1 MQIHRLTRACV
12 GAGLLLGAALPG
24 AAQDVPR
31 GSVSVAAELGA
42 RNFTRGIDSLAL
54 VKFQEYRDF
63 QASRST
69 APALQQLLL
78 KYTPGDSSGLYSLTA
93 RQLFYRDQSVRL
105 LAKRPGAYD
114 FQIRW
119 DRVPHVYSTTARS
132 PGVETVAGF
141 NTLPTPRPD
150 SIAWRSAPF
159 IGVVRQQWDPVKV
172 SLGMTPNEKLDFKT
186 DFTRIG
192 KSGGIPAS
200 MSFSGSSGPQRE
212 FVSPIDQTMN
222 DFHVSQSYTWA
233 PLAASAFLRSWQV
246 MGSYGY
252 SRFHNGI
259 KSTMVDNPQQALNT
273 FSAGAATSRLSLAPD
288 NAAHSASMV
297 AAALF
302 PLRTRVTA
310 TVSGSWMMQNDPFF
324 PQTNND
330 SLARDPNFA
339 LTALQRQS
347 LEGKTRNVTANLSAT
362 THPVDR
368 LTLAARYRTFDYSSQ
383 TPPFKIKALIVSD
396 RTVTVSDSAA
406 AIPLPF
412 TKGNSDYSA
421 SYQLAHALSLTAGY
435 AIEDW
440 TRDDQAGAGLP
451 YDGNASVRN
460 SVAKTNEKTP
470 RVSVDFAT
478 FDWLSIHA
486 SYLSGRR
493 RGNSQYIEAST
504 EIIGFRRFD
513 IADRDRRRANV
524 MLSLAP
530 LDAVTVELTYQAGN
544 DTYPNSQY
552 GTQSDKTAMGGIDV
566 VWNPADRLTA
576 SVGYTHED
584 AKNILN
590 SRFRTGAAGSVTFDN
605 PTYKWTNTNVDKNTT
620 AYASLTANLVP
631 EKLDLT
637 GSASLMDGRYRVL
650 NYNPA
655 PPSGGTA
662 TNVLNATAEDWPEIA
677 TKMIPVALALRY
689 RYDPTWAFTLHFQ
702 YEKYTQNDFHTS
714 APTFTANGLASGTP
728 ITSFTGDLPGTIGQI
743 AGTNTGQYHFLGN
756 NYYPYN
762 TAWVTL
768 LVSYYPSLMPFA
780 RGRPTL

>member
-1 MQIHRLTRACV
+1 
-12 GAGLLLGAALPG
+12 
-24 AAQDVPR
+24 
-31 GSVSVAAELGA
+31 
-42 RNFTRGIDSLAL
+42 
-54 VKFQEYRDF
+54 
-63 QASRST
+63 
-69 APALQQLLL
+69 
-78 KYTPGDSSGLYSLTA
+78 
-93 RQLFYRDQSVRL
+93 
-105 LAKRPGAYD
+105 
-114 FQIRW
+114 
-119 DRVPHVYSTTARS
+119 
-132 PGVETVAGF
+132 VAGF

-339 LTALQRQS
+339 VTALQRQS

-362 THPVDR
+362 THPIDR

-620 AYASLTANLVP
+620 AYASLTDNLLP

-714 APTFTANGLASGTP
+714 APIFTSNGLASGTP